1 MFFGFLD
8 SHPLLACR
16 NRQLGFKSMVNY
28 ATQLFASDEL
38 QLKEDDKIG
47 MGNRRFVFQHPHHEE
62 FCIKVARASHIRAEL
77 DKRGFIY
84 RNMPT
89 HWRDDNWLEARAYQ
103 QKPLQSDNPN
113 LWRHIP
119 RLHGWQ
125 ATNIGPGLVF
135 DYYRSNDGSPAP
147 NLRQVLENEG
157 LTSTVERA
165 IQRLNAFIHA
175 QGIWMRH
182 PGPPNIVLGADGD
195 LKLIDCL
202 GTYNMP
208 LMHLIPAM
216 RKRRAKGHEAY
227 LARAVANLTK

>member
-1 MFFGFLD
+1 
-8 SHPLLACR
+8 
-16 NRQLGFKSMVNY
+16 MVNY

-47 MGNRRFVFQHPHHEE
+47 MGNRRFVFQHPTHEE
-62 FCIKVARASHIRAEL
+62 LCIKVARAKHIRAEL

-89 HWRDDNWLEARAYQ
+89 HWRDDNWLEARAYR
-103 QKPLQSDNPN
+103 QKPLQTDNDEI
-113 LWRHIP
+113 WRHIP

-125 ATNIGPGLVF
+125 PTNLGPALVF
-135 DYYRSNDGSPAP
+135 DYYRSKDGTPAP
-147 NLRQVLENEG
+147 NLRQVLENNG
-157 LTSTVERA
+157 LTPAVEGA
-165 IQRLNAFIHA
+165 IDRLNTFMHTH
-175 QGIWMRH
+175 GIWMRH

-208 LMHLIPAM
+208 FMHLIPAL
-216 RKRRAKGHEAY
+216 RKRRAKGHQAY
-227 LARAVANLTK
+227 LARAVFNLTR